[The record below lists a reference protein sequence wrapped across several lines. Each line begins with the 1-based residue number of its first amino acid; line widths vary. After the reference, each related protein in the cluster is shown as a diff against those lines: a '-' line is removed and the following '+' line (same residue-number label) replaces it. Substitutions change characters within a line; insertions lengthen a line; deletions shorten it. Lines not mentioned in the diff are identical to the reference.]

1 MVDLMSADFKSIL
14 AETVV
19 TVETALKNMLDTQ
32 GNGLMVDPMRHAVLN
47 GGKRLRA
54 FLTIYSS
61 NIFDVPKDAALQA
74 SMAIECLHAYS
85 LVHDDLPCMD
95 DDDLRRGK
103 PTIHVKWN
111 EATATLTGD
120 ALQALAF
127 ELLANLPNT
136 EAAKI
141 VKLSRSLAQA
151 SGMQGMVLGQA
162 QDIDAET
169 SKKLLNLEDITILQ
183 QNKTGALIEWA
194 ATAGAILAGRDQKPL
209 MDYSKSI
216 GLAFQIQD
224 DILDIEGDAKVA
236 GKRLQKDANAGK
248 VTFVSI
254 LGMDKAKLRAKELVE
269 QSIEALEVYGNKAD
283 PMRQV
288 AKFIIHRNL

>member
-1 MVDLMSADFKSIL
+1 MSVDFKLIL

-19 TVETALKNMLDTQ
+19 TVETALKNVLDTQ
-32 GNGLMVDPMRHAVLN
+32 GNGLIVDPMRHAVLN

-61 NIFDVPKDAALQA
+61 NIFDVSKDAALQA

-111 EATATLTGD
+111 EATAILTGD

-151 SGMQGMVLGQA
+151 SGMQGMALGQA

-169 SKKLLNLEDITILQ
+169 SKNLLNLEDITILQ

-194 ATAGAILAGRDQKPL
+194 ATAGAILAGRDEKHL
-209 MDYSKSI
+209 KDYSKSI

-236 GKRLQKDANAGK
+236 GKRLQKDVNAGK
-248 VTFVSI
+248 VTFVSL

-269 QSIEALEVYGNKAD
+269 QSIEALEIYGDKAN

-288 AKFIIHRNL
+288 AQFIINRNL

>member
-1 MVDLMSADFKSIL
+1 MSNFQLSLIDTANS
-14 AETVV
+14 
-19 TVETALKNMLDTQ
+19 VEIALNEMLKKQ
-32 GNGLMVDPMRHAVLN
+32 GNGLMAAPVHHAVLN

-54 FLTIYSS
+54 FLTIHSS
-61 NIFDVPKDAALQA
+61 NIFGVRKETAIQAA
-74 SMAIECLHAYS
+74 MAIECQHAYS

-95 DDDLRRGK
+95 NDDLRRGK
-103 PTIHVKWN
+103 PTVHIKWD

-127 ELLANLPNT
+127 ELIASLQNVDAD
-136 EAAKI
+136 KI
-141 VKLSRSLAQA
+141 VELSKRLAKA

-169 SKKLLNLEDITILQ
+169 STKILSLEKITALQ

-194 ATAGAILAGRDQKPL
+194 STSGAILAGQDDKKLLNYARL
-209 MDYSKSI
+209 I

-224 DILDIEGDAKVA
+224 DILDIEGDSLIA
-236 GKRLQKDANAGK
+236 GKRLHKDINAGK
-248 VTFVSI
+248 ETFVSH
-254 LGMDKAKLRAKELVE
+254 LGMDNAKMRAKELIDQAIDSLV
-269 QSIEALEVYGNKAD
+269 SYGDKAE

-288 AKFIIHRNL
+288 AKFIIERKM